1 MSVLLLKFSAP
12 MQSWGTETKLND
24 HKTDPYPSKSGVI
37 GMIAASMGRKR
48 DESIDDIAALPFGVR
63 VNKPGTVIT
72 DFQTAAIRSVP
83 WEDMRTIKDNKK
95 YIGTRYFV
103 SDAEFFVAIEGE
115 EAVLEA
121 LAYNL
126 NHPAYPL
133 YFGRRGFPVNADLVV
148 GIFNENVEQALK
160 SHGYQNGMRIIVETM
175 GEGEMMHDVPIS
187 FDYKKRAWGYRM
199 VREI

>member
-12 MQSWGTETKLND
+12 MQAWGTETKLND
-24 HKTDPYPSKSGVI
+24 HHTDPYPSKSGIV

-48 DESIDDIAALPFGVR
+48 DESVEDIAALSLGIR
-63 VNKPGTVIT
+63 VNKPGIIIS
-72 DFQTAAIRSVP
+72 DFQSAAIRDLI
-83 WEDMRTIKDNKK
+83 WEDIRQIKDSRK
-95 YIGTRYFV
+95 YIGTRYFL
-103 SDAEFFVAIEGE
+103 SDAEFLVALEGDRDI
-115 EAVLEA
+115 LEI

-148 GIFNENVEQALK
+148 GVFDESIEQALK
-160 SHGYQNGMRIIVETM
+160 SHGYQNGMRIVVEAAN
-175 GEGEMMHDVPIS
+175 GGEMVHDVPVS
-187 FDYKKRAWGYRM
+187 FDFRKRTWGYRI